1 MVMYTE
7 EKIFDMAELDFAK
20 YGTIV
25 TDIKQKQTKM
35 LDFSKFGSIVTAP
48 FRKKT
53 ISFEDALVN
62 RLVDLE
68 GFIDTAKKATKG
80 EKFFTIGYG
89 HYGSDVKKGQT
100 ITKEEAKTLL
110 IKDINKRLPAI
121 RKAIPSFDSFSTEL
135 KVELA
140 QSWYRGGLS
149 GSPKTISLINKGDFT
164 AASTE
169 FLDNRE
175 YKNAVARGRAGIRP
189 RMEAVSNALLEAGK
203 T

>member
-68 GFIDTAKKATKG
+68 GFIGTAKKATKG

-149 GSPKTISLINKGDFT
+149 GSPKTINLINKGDFT

>member
-1 MVMYTE
+1 VVSYG
-7 EKIFDMAELDFAK
+7 KRISSVMAELDFAK
-20 YGTIV
+20 YGSIV
-25 TDIKQKQTKM
+25 TDIKQQQTKM

-48 FRKKT
+48 FRKET
-53 ISFEDALVN
+53 LSFEDALVN
-62 RLVDLE
+62 RLIDLE
-68 GFIDTAKKATKG
+68 GFIGTAKKATKG
-80 EKFFTIGYG
+80 EEFFTIGYG
-89 HYGSDVKKGQT
+89 HYGSDVNQDQT

-110 IKDINKRLPAI
+110 TQDINKRLPAI

-175 YKNAVARGRAGIRP
+175 YKNAAARGRAGIRP

-203 T
+203 S

>member
-1 MVMYTE
+1 MYTK

-20 YGTIV
+20 YGSIV
-25 TDIKQKQTKM
+25 TDIKQQQTKM
-35 LDFSKFGSIVTAP
+35 LDFSKFGSIVAAP
-48 FRKKT
+48 FRKET
-53 ISFEDALVN
+53 LSFEDALVN
-62 RLVDLE
+62 RLIDLE
-68 GFIDTAKKATKG
+68 GFIGTAKKATKG
-80 EKFFTIGYG
+80 EEFFTIGYG
-89 HYGSDVKKGQT
+89 HYGSDVNQDQT

-110 IKDINKRLPAI
+110 TQDINKRLPAI

-175 YKNAVARGRAGIRP
+175 YKNAVSRGRAGVRP